1 VLNFKGR
8 HFSLLIK
15 IQIVR
20 SYSISF
26 SIFIFFVTYL
36 LSCSVQFLYIIFL
49 PFAEGVTSYNIPQ
62 GMVRG
67 STLELLDITYD
78 GMEDQVGIFRPN

>member
-1 VLNFKGR
+1 M
-8 HFSLLIK
+8 FSE
-15 IQIVR
+15 
-20 SYSISF
+20 IS
-26 SIFIFFVTYL
+26 
-36 LSCSVQFLYIIFL
+36 LYYFFL

-78 GMEDQVGIFRPN
+78 GMEDQVGIFCVK